1 MPFFGSANMFA
12 LDFPIANEF
21 IEEPLYKKKA
31 HLAGAFFFGT
41 GWTRVELA
49 TSDVTGRCSNQ
60 IELPPQIPNYGQ
72 YRIRTDD
79 PLRVKQ
85 LL

>member
-1 MPFFGSANMFA
+1 MFA

-31 HLAGAFFFGT
+31 HLAGALFFGT

-60 IELPPQIPNYGQ
+60 LSYHPNFELSNLMGNTGFEPMT
-72 YRIRTDD
+72 RC
-79 PLRVKQ
+79 V
-85 LL
+85 